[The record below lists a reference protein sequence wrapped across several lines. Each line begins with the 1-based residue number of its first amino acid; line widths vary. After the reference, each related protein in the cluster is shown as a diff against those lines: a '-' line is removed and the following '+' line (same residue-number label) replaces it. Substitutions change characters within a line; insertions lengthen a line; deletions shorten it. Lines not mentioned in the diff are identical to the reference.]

1 MSAMQQLL
9 LDIRPAARP
18 TLDNFIPGP
27 NRELL
32 GHLNNWLASETA
44 ETALYIW
51 GPPGSGKTHLL
62 NALAA
67 EAGGQLWN
75 GAGEIA
81 AELPLIAVDDV
92 ESLAESA
99 QIAVFDAYNRARAA
113 GRRFVAAGENAPAGL
128 SLRED
133 LRTRLGWGLV
143 YRLYPLSDADMQAAL
158 ARHAQALGFEL
169 DPAIANWLLT
179 RASRNLGYLL
189 QIVEALDRYSLQ
201 TRRRITLPLLK
212 EILP

>member
-1 MSAMQQLL
+1 MQQLL

-32 GHLNNWLASETA
+32 DHLKKWFGGETT

-51 GPPGSGKTHLL
+51 APRGSGKTHLL

-67 EAGGQLWN
+67 ATDGLVWN
-75 GAGEIA
+75 GHDETVPSA
-81 AELPLIAVDDV
+81 PLIAIDDV
-92 ESLAESA
+92 ESLSDSA
-99 QIAVFDAYNRARAA
+99 QVAVFDAYNRAKAA
-113 GRRFVAAGENAPAGL
+113 GQRFVAAGENAPAGL
-128 SLRED
+128 NLRED
-133 LRTRLGWGLV
+133 LRTRLGWGLI
-143 YRLYPLSDADMQAAL
+143 YRLYPLSDEDMQAAL
-158 ARHAQALGFEL
+158 IKHARDLGFDL
-169 DPAIANWLLT
+169 DNAIAAWLLT
-179 RASRNLGYLL
+179 RASRNLGHLL

-201 TRRRITLPLLK
+201 TKRRITLPLLK

>member
-1 MSAMQQLL
+1 MQQLL

-18 TLDNFIPGP
+18 GLANFIPGP

-32 GHLNNWLASETA
+32 GQIRKWLAGETA

-62 NALAA
+62 HALAA
-67 EAGGQLWN
+67 EAGAALWDGN
-75 GAGEIA
+75 GEIA
-81 AELPLIAVDDV
+81 RDTPLVAVDDV
-92 ESLAESA
+92 EKLDEPA
-99 QIAVFDAYNRARAA
+99 QIAVFDAYNRAKAA
-113 GRRFVAAGENAPAGL
+113 GQRFIAAGENAPASL
-128 SLRED
+128 KLRED

-143 YRLYPLSDADMQAAL
+143 YRIHPLSDADMQAAL
-158 ARHAQALGFEL
+158 SKHAQALGFEL

-179 RASRNLGYLL
+179 RKSRNLGYLL

>member
-1 MSAMQQLL
+1 LL

-32 GHLNNWLASETA
+32 GHLNNWLAGEAA

-75 GAGEIA
+75 GTGEIA

-92 ESLAESA
+92 ENLAEPA

-158 ARHAQALGFEL
+158 AGHAQALGFEL

>member
-1 MSAMQQLL
+1 MQQLL

-32 GHLNNWLASETA
+32 DHLRKWLNGETT
-44 ETALYIW
+44 ETVLYIW

-67 EAGGQLWN
+67 EAPGIVVFDDI
-75 GAGEIA
+75 GALDEA
-81 AELPLIAVDDV
+81 
-92 ESLAESA
+92 A
-99 QIAVFDAYNRARAA
+99 QIAAFDAYNRARAA
-113 GRRFVAAGENAPAGL
+113 GQRFVATGENAPAGL
-128 SLRED
+128 NLRED

-143 YRLYPLSDADMQAAL
+143 YRLYPLSDEDMQAAL
-158 ARHAQALGFEL
+158 AKHAKDLGFDL
-169 DPAIANWLLT
+169 DPAIAAWLLT
-179 RASRNLGYLL
+179 RKSRDLGRLL

-201 TRRRITLPLLK
+201 TQRRITLPLLK

>member
-1 MSAMQQLL
+1 MQQLL

-18 TLDNFIPGP
+18 TLDNYIPGP

-32 GHLNNWLASETA
+32 DHLKRWLKGETT

-67 EAGGQLWN
+67 EAGGLVWD
-75 GAGEIA
+75 GGSEIA
-81 AELPLIAVDDV
+81 PDAPLLAVDDV
-92 ESLAESA
+92 ESLSESA
-99 QIAVFDAYNRARAA
+99 QIAAFDAFNRAKAA
-113 GRRFVAAGENAPAGL
+113 GQRFAAAGENAPAGL
-128 SLRED
+128 KLRED
-133 LRTRLGWGLV
+133 LRTRLGWGLI
-143 YRLYPLSDADMQAAL
+143 YRLYPLNDADMQAAL
-158 ARHAQALGFEL
+158 VKHAQDLGFEL
-169 DPAIANWLLT
+169 DPAIAAWLLT
-179 RASRNLGYLL
+179 RASRNLGQLL

-201 TRRRITLPLLK
+201 TKRRITLPLLK

>member
-1 MSAMQQLL
+1 MQQLL

-32 GHLNNWLASETA
+32 GHLKRWLGGETA

-62 NALAA
+62 DALAA
-67 EAGGQLWN
+67 QAQGIVVLDDIDALDEA
-75 GAGEIA
+75 
-81 AELPLIAVDDV
+81 
-92 ESLAESA
+92 A
-99 QIAVFDAYNRARAA
+99 QIAAFDAYNRARAA

-128 SLRED
+128 KLRED

-158 ARHAQALGFEL
+158 VKHARELGFEL
-169 DPAIANWLLT
+169 DPAIAAWLLT
-179 RASRNLGYLL
+179 RASRDLGHLL

-201 TRRRITLPLLK
+201 TKRRITLPLLK

>member
-18 TLDNFIPGP
+18 TLDNFIPGT

-32 GHLNNWLASETA
+32 GHLKQWLGGETA

-62 NALAA
+62 KALAT
-67 EAGGQLWN
+67 EAGGHVWN
-75 GAGEIA
+75 GAGEIPA
-81 AELPLIAVDDV
+81 NLPLAAVDDV
-92 ESLAESA
+92 EKLDEPA
-99 QIAVFDAYNRARAA
+99 QIATFDAYNRAKAA
-113 GRRFVAAGENAPAGL
+113 GLRFVAAGENAPAGL
-128 SLRED
+128 KLRED

-158 ARHAQALGFEL
+158 ARHAQALGFDL

-201 TRRRITLPLLK
+201 TKRRITLPLLK

>member
-32 GHLNNWLASETA
+32 GHLKHWLHGETS

-67 EAGGQLWN
+67 ETGGLVWD
-75 GAGEIA
+75 GSGETA
-81 AELPLIAVDDV
+81 PDTPLIAVDDV
-92 ESLAESA
+92 EALSESA
-99 QIAVFDAYNRARAA
+99 QIAAFDAYNRTKAA
-113 GRRFVAAGENAPAGL
+113 GLRFVAAGENAPAGL
-128 SLRED
+128 RLRED

-143 YRLYPLSDADMQAAL
+143 YRLNPLSDTDMQAAL
-158 ARHAQALGFEL
+158 AKHARDLGFDL

-179 RASRNLGYLL
+179 RTSRNLGYLL

-201 TRRRITLPLLK
+201 TKRRITLPLLK
-212 EILP
+212 EVLP